1 MDGIFGIGIPEILIV
16 IVLAL
21 IILGP
26 KDMVETARK
35 LGRWVYRVYH
45 SPTWRMIM
53 STSQEL
59 RELPTR
65 FVREAGLEDTMAAV
79 KNTTADVRAQL
90 KEVASGMSTELK
102 DVAREA
108 SGELKE
114 GRQELGD
121 SARAAVLELDE
132 SLPPAAPEAAS
143 LPEPP
148 LEPPAEASLVDPGG
162 TGTAPAGVQP
172 QPFSPDRAGPE
183 ALPASDSEEF
193 TI

>member
-16 IVLAL
+16 VVLAL

-26 KDMVETARK
+26 QDMVKTARK

-45 SPTWRMIM
+45 SPTWRMII

-65 FVREAGLEDTMAAV
+65 FVREAGLEDTVEAV
-79 KNTTADVRAQL
+79 KNTTSDVRAQL
-90 KEVASGMSTELK
+90 KEVTSGMSAELK
-102 DVAREA
+102 DATRAA
-108 SGELKE
+108 SSELKE
-114 GRQELGD
+114 GRQKLGD

-132 SLPPAAPEAAS
+132 SLPSAAS
-143 LPEPP
+143 GAASQPEPP
-148 LEPPAEASLVDPGG
+148 LEPPVEVSLVGPGG
-162 TGTAPAGVQP
+162 TGTAPASVQP
-172 QPFSPDRAGPE
+172 QPFSPDRAEPGLP
-183 ALPASDSEEF
+183 PASKSEEF